1 MVKLARTVELVK
13 IPVAAG
19 GGITDGRGLIAA
31 LSLGAEAVVMGTRFF
46 VTRECPVHD
55 NFKRAMV
62 DADETATTIALR
74 TLEPARMFKNAISEQ
89 VLDMESKGAGIG
101 ELFPLLAGVRGRA
114 AYESGN
120 IDDGVIPCG
129 QGVGLIHDVPTVA
142 ELMERI
148 IAEARAAAGKV
159 AALAA

>member
-1 MVKLARTVELVK
+1 MK
-13 IPVAAG
+13 IPLAARG
-19 GGITDGRGLIAA
+19 GVTDARGVIAA